1 MQLTCAPSRY
11 GALTQRLPVLHC
23 GGVMVVERGPWAAP
37 REEGIKE
44 LRIGTEGERGVK
56 MLFACGMSAH
66 EQAKRMNERNNGDG
80 MMQRVYCTQCS
91 ASRKPCMAGCA
102 DSRLPIRLIINAA
115 GNIPHHPP
123 RHHPCPSTR
132 ASAVAVAV
140 AV

>member
-1 MQLTCAPSRY
+1 
-11 GALTQRLPVLHC
+11 
-23 GGVMVVERGPWAAP
+23 MVVERGPWAAP

-80 MMQRVYCTQCS
+80 MMQRVYCTQCP

-102 DSRLPIRLIINAA
+102 DSRLSIRLIINAA

-123 RHHPCPSTR
+123 SHAIPAVLSR
-132 ASAVAVAV
+132 APAVAVAV
-140 AV
+140 G